1 MTLLLARFLV
11 LCLCLMSPLVLFSQ
25 PAPSQPVP
33 SDPATLM
40 SLAREKNGLN
50 SSDVQPWHIRGT
62 YTLFDID
69 GKPQNS
75 GVYEEWWFSEQKYKR
90 SYTSAQFKQ
99 VDYATGT
106 ALYREGSQDW
116 PGFYEVS
123 LRSDLIEPLPEDSTL
138 KEFKLEQ
145 HTESVGKGKINCVTL
160 RYPMP
165 SNLVLSKDFF
175 PGFCFESSI
184 PALRLALQT
193 AGTQTVYESIVAF
206 QGHYL
211 ASELRTS
218 VNGKPRIALKLDLF
232 ERLKD
237 SPDAI
242 LAPPPNAL
250 PVNLAMVSLKSGAAF
265 GWQLKTSNVHYPEGA
280 RGTVVIRATV
290 GKNGHVTNA
299 QAISG
304 PSLLN
309 QAALDSVRQYVYR
322 PFRVMGEPV
331 MFNFQLVMN
340 ANMRH

>member
-1 MTLLLARFLV
+1 MF
-11 LCLCLMSPLVLFSQ
+11 PLVLFSQ
-25 PAPSQPVP
+25 PSSSQPMP
-33 SDPATLM
+33 SDSAALM

-69 GKPQNS
+69 GKPLKS
-75 GVYEEWWFSEQKYKR
+75 GVYEEWWFSKQKYKR
-90 SYTSAQFKQ
+90 SYTSAQFNQ

-123 LRSDLIEPLPEDSTL
+123 LRPDLIEPLPEDSTL

-145 HTESVGKGKINCVTL
+145 HAEPVGKSNINCVTL
-160 RYPMP
+160 HYHLP
-165 SNLVLSKDFF
+165 SNVTLSKNAY
-175 PGFCFESSI
+175 PGFCFETSI

-211 ASELRTS
+211 ARELRTS
-218 VNGKPRIALKLDLF
+218 VDGQPRITLKLDLV
-232 ERLKD
+232 EKLND
-237 SPDAI
+237 APDVI
-242 LAPPPNAL
+242 LVPPPNAL
-250 PVNLAMVSLKSGAAF
+250 PVNLAAVSLKSGAAF
-265 GWQLKTSNVHYPEGA
+265 GWQLKDALLPNPENA
-280 RGTVVIRATV
+280 RGKIGGTVVIRATV
-290 GKNGHVTNA
+290 GKDGHVTNA

-304 PSLLN
+304 PEVLY
-309 QAALDSVRQYVYR
+309 QPALDKVRQYVYR

-331 MFNFQLVMN
+331 PFDMLTKINFNV
-340 ANMRH
+340 R